1 MLYSFNKQY
10 PKPLPERVRLEDGFT
25 YTGLDSLSV
34 TELEKL
40 GFVPVSNPPA
50 VPQTS
55 VVEWSGIT
63 WTVREKNED
72 ELRTMY
78 LDAVSNLT
86 SVQTQLLRESDWT
99 QLPDTP
105 TDKSA
110 WAAYRQQ
117 LRDIKLQPEYP
128 YQVTWPQAPD

>member
-10 PKPLPERVRLEDGFT
+10 PKLLPERVRLEDGST
-25 YTGLDSLSV
+25 RTGLALLSV
-34 TELEKL
+34 AELEKL
-40 GFVPVSNPPA
+40 GFVPVSEPPA

-55 VVEWSGIT
+55 TAVWSGVN
-63 WTVREKNED
+63 WTVREKTED

-78 LDAVSNLT
+78 LDAVSKLIPERN
-86 SVQTQLLRESDWT
+86 QLLRDSDWT

-105 TDKSA
+105 GDKAA

-117 LRDIKLQPEYP
+117 LRDISLQPEYP
-128 YQVTWPQAPD
+128 YQVTWPEAPV